1 VVGGNVN
8 VFALVCFARAQV
20 VPDYIDVEATGFAS
34 NFLPGN
40 NQGFLQQKITMT
52 NTAMVCRCAS
62 VFHAPTRTLC
72 LPVRLPACLSVCL
85 SVCLSACLSL
95 PSSLSLIMGPCQ

>member
-1 VVGGNVN
+1 MHKRT
-8 VFALVCFARAQV
+8 CTHTQV

-52 NTAMVCRCAS
+52 NNAMAQVEW
-62 VFHAPTRTLC
+62 
-72 LPVRLPACLSVCL
+72 RL
-85 SVCLSACLSL
+85 
-95 PSSLSLIMGPCQ
+95 M

>member
-1 VVGGNVN
+1 M
-8 VFALVCFARAQV
+8 

-52 NTAMVCRCAS
+52 NTAMAQVEW
-62 VFHAPTRTLC
+62 
-72 LPVRLPACLSVCL
+72 RL
-85 SVCLSACLSL
+85 
-95 PSSLSLIMGPCQ
+95 M

>member
-1 VVGGNVN
+1 MRVGL
-8 VFALVCFARAQV
+8 ALRRCALCGDINAHAHTSTHTQV

-52 NTAMVCRCAS
+52 NNAMAQVEW
-62 VFHAPTRTLC
+62 
-72 LPVRLPACLSVCL
+72 RL
-85 SVCLSACLSL
+85 
-95 PSSLSLIMGPCQ
+95 M